1 MYYYTIPEY
10 TVLYEH
16 HTRIY
21 EYKLV
26 QQLQALA
33 LDGWGTFPVYWVL
46 SSTSSFSSGW
56 KLWFIMPKVRRE
68 IVKET
73 SQGKHK
79 IELNQWLGN
88 VGRLHWKSS
97 LVLSLN
103 QLWSEVK
110 LIPVPLELAGWQE
123 QQLWSNTKSL
133 EGGFVA
139 SPWTI
144 EQQCDNL
151 QCR

>member
-16 HTRIY
+16 QTRIY

-26 QQLQALA
+26 QQLHALA
-33 LDGWGTFPVYWVL
+33 LDGHGTHVYWVL

-56 KLWFIMPKVRRE
+56 KLCFIMPKVRRE

-73 SQGKHK
+73 SQGKLE
-79 IELNQWLGN
+79 IELNQWPGN

-97 LVLSLN
+97 LFLSLKPT
-103 QLWSEVK
+103 LKWSQADP
-110 LIPVPLELAGWQE
+110 ISIGTCWLAGTTTE
-123 QQLWSNTKSL
+123 QH
-133 EGGFVA
+133 EE
-139 SPWTI
+139 PWRWIFCITLNNW
-144 EQQCDNL
+144 QQCNNL
-151 QCR
+151 QCT